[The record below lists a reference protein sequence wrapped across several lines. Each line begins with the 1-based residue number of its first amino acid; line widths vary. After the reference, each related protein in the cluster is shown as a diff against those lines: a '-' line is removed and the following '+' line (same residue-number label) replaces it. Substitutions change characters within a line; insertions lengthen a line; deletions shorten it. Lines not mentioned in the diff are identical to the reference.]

1 VTNMLWSKPTA
12 HTKYP
17 WALAHWDVTP
27 VGSRVTCSPRPMATD
42 IDYLVLGNV
51 RKSKKHLIA
60 AGFHPEYR
68 SKYNYNS
75 IFYSLR
81 YGNVN
86 VIVTSSKRF
95 QRKFLLATSIA
106 KELNLLEKYHRVT
119 LFQAILYD
127 KFP

>member
-1 VTNMLWSKPTA
+1 MFWDKPVE
-12 HTKYP
+12 HNNYL
-17 WALAHWDVTP
+17 WALAHWDITP
-27 VGSRVTCSPRPMATD
+27 VGSRVTCSPPPMATD
-42 IDYLVLGNV
+42 IDYLVLGNA
-51 RKSKKHLIA
+51 RKIKKHLIA
-60 AGFHPEYR
+60 TGFRPEYR

-81 YGNVN
+81 YNNIN

-106 KELNLLEKYHRVT
+106 KELNLLEKYHRVA

-127 KFP
+127 KHP

>member
-1 VTNMLWSKPTA
+1 MLCNKPVE
-12 HTKYP
+12 HNKYP

-27 VGSRVTCSPRPMATD
+27 VGSRVTCSPPPMATD
-42 IDYLVLGNV
+42 IDYLVLGNA
-51 RKSKKHLIA
+51 RKIKKHLIA
-60 AGFHPEYR
+60 FGFHPDYD
-68 SKYNYNS
+68 SKYHYTN

-81 YGNVN
+81 YTNIN

-106 KELNLLEKYHRVT
+106 KELNLLEKYHRVA

-127 KFP
+127 NFP